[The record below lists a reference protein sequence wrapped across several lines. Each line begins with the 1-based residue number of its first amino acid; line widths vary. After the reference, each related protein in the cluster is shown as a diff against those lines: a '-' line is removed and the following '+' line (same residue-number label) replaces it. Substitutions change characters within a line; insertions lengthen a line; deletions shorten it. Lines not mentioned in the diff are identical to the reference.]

1 MTTGPLRSHPTAQA
15 CAADPALSRPENH
28 GRRLVVSSTRLV
40 GEPRR
45 RALDRHR
52 QWNGR
57 VVDASDASRRL
68 DETPG
73 VRLFENLGCELGMQR
88 MPGAVRDEMADDRM
102 ADEREVADGVENL
115 VADELVLEPQRVVEP
130 TRFAQHDGVLERAAE
145 RQTVLAQHLD
155 VLEER
160 ERARRRDLLHE
171 RGLGDTDGPRLM
183 AEQRMVVAD
192 AVGDLEVIRRVERNP
207 FVAARDGDRTDDLQV
222 PARLL

>member
-57 VVDASDASRRL
+57 VVDASDASDASRRL

-73 VRLFENLGCELGMQR
+73 GRLFENLGCELGMQR

-115 VADELVLEPQRVVEP
+115 VAGQIVLATRRVGVHTP
-130 TRFAQHDGVLERAAE
+130 FAAPDGVLHAA
-145 RQTVLAQHLD
+145 AQ
-155 VLEER
+155 R
-160 ERARRRDLLHE
+160 P
-171 RGLGDTDGPRLM
+171 T
-183 AEQRMVVAD
+183 
-192 AVGDLEVIRRVERNP
+192 
-207 FVAARDGDRTDDLQV
+207 
-222 PARLL
+222 